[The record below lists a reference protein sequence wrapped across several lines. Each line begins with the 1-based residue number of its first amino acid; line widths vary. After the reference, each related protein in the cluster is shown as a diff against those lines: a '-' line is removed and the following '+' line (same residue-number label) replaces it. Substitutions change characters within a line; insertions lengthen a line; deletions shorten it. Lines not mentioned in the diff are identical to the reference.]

1 MRKNLDKC
9 VKFTIREMNNMTN
22 WGKYGIAAAIAGTS
36 MAGAYYYPAEFFI
49 VFTAGWLFFIPAAF
63 VGYMAYGLWKY
74 KMDQKNRIIVQ
85 VKPTEAMKAV
95 ARREA
100 AIQKEKEI
108 LYEQLNESKIR

>member
-1 MRKNLDKC
+1 MS
-9 VKFTIREMNNMTN
+9 N
-22 WGKYGIAAAIAGTS
+22 WGKYGIAAAIAGTG

-63 VGYMAYGLWKY
+63 VGYMAYGLLKY
-74 KMDQKNRIIVQ
+74 RMDRKNRIIVH

-100 AIQKEKEI
+100 ALAKEKEI
-108 LYEQLNESKIR
+108 LYEEIHEGKIR

>member
-1 MRKNLDKC
+1 MA
-9 VKFTIREMNNMTN
+9 N
-22 WGKYGIAAAIAGTS
+22 WKKYATATTIAGAG

-74 KMDQKNRIIVQ
+74 RMDQKNRIVIQ
-85 VKPTEAMKAV
+85 VRPTEAMKAV

-100 AIQKEKEI
+100 ALAKEKEI
-108 LYEQLNESKIR
+108 LYEEINEGKFR

>member
-1 MRKNLDKC
+1 
-9 VKFTIREMNNMTN
+9 MTN
-22 WGKYGIAAAIAGTS
+22 WGKYGIAAVIAGTG

-63 VGYMAYGLWKY
+63 LGFMANGLLKY
-74 KMDQKNRIIVQ
+74 RIDQKNRIIVQ

-108 LYEQLNESKIR
+108 LYEQINESKYR

>member
-1 MRKNLDKC
+1 
-9 VKFTIREMNNMTN
+9 MTK
-22 WGKYGIAAAIAGTS
+22 WGKYGLAAAIAGTS

>member
-1 MRKNLDKC
+1 MA
-9 VKFTIREMNNMTN
+9 N
-22 WGKYGIAAAIAGTS
+22 WEKYGIAAAIAATS

-49 VFTAGWLFFIPAAF
+49 TFTVGWIFFIPAAF

-74 KMDQKNRIIVQ
+74 KMDRKNRIMVQ

-100 AIQKEKEI
+100 ALSKEKEI
-108 LYEQLNESKIR
+108 LYEEINENRFR

>member
-1 MRKNLDKC
+1 MK
-9 VKFTIREMNNMTN
+9 NMTN

-63 VGYMAYGLWKY
+63 IGYVAYGIWKY
-74 KMDQKNRIIVQ
+74 KIDQKNKIIVQ

-100 AIQKEKEI
+100 ALAKEKEI
-108 LYEQLNESKIR
+108 LYEQINENKFR